1 MPLRCQVWT
10 TVGNTLFYQH
20 FNQRD
25 CRLNLGQ
32 LASDFSAGVICN
44 LLSYD
49 LQRSRCYA
57 EKNTASRCVQKGT
70 HCVHRVLQLSRGFF
84 QFESSCFVFLDEFLY
99 FGISHNRRHLCLCIF
114 MKSY

>member
-70 HCVHRVLQLSRGFF
+70 HHTVCIASFNSPVDFFSSRVRVSSFLM
-84 QFESSCFVFLDEFLY
+84 SSCISALVIIVVTFVFANL
-99 FGISHNRRHLCLCIF
+99 
-114 MKSY
+114 